1 MLYEAQ
7 ACLANRKPFLKSAR
21 TRVAERAGRAK
32 PTRRSRLEDVRC
44 TIPFGKSGVESLAR
58 RRRGLVRFM
67 AFVPSIVLEG
77 VFRIVAN
84 LALLLNC
91 TLVQRLI
98 LIPASGALK
107 PPER

>member
-1 MLYEAQ
+1 
-7 ACLANRKPFLKSAR
+7 
-21 TRVAERAGRAK
+21 
-32 PTRRSRLEDVRC
+32 
-44 TIPFGKSGVESLAR
+44 
-58 RRRGLVRFM
+58 M